1 MTSEPLK
8 SLKDPF
14 ICNAG
19 DGEDTPNF
27 TDDGGRTSVK
37 VTGVAVALEI
47 KNRAIK
53 AEANEGRRR
62 IGLAYSVLY
71 ERDMALGIRIIG
83 PRVPQ

>member
-62 IGLAYSVLY
+62 IGLAYAVLY

>member
-14 ICNAG
+14 ICNVG

-62 IGLAYSVLY
+62 ILLGYSVL
-71 ERDMALGIRIIG
+71 R
-83 PRVPQ
+83 

>member
-14 ICNAG
+14 ICNVG

-27 TDDGGRTSVK
+27 TDDGGRVSVK
-37 VTGVAVALEI
+37 VTGVAVALEGE
-47 KNRAIK
+47 NRTIK
-53 AEANEGRRR
+53 ARANEGGRR

-83 PRVPQ
+83 LRVPH